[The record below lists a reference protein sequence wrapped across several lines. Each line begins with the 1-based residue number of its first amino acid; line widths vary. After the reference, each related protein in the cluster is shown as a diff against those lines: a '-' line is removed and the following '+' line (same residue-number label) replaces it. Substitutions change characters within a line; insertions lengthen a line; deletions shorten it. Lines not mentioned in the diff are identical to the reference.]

1 VVLPGD
7 AVTGAAGPATVTCER
22 AGRGWRV
29 RLAGRGVVIE
39 DSIGMLH
46 LAVLIGNPRQEIAA
60 ADLAAGV
67 AGIAGVPAPD
77 AADHHLLD
85 AEAIASYR
93 GRLRRLDAEPGA
105 LAPGSDA
112 GDAARAEREW
122 LVTQLASAAG
132 LGGRPRSFLDDAER
146 ARVAVGKAIRRAL
159 TRITAADTVIG
170 EHLRR
175 PSVPERA
182 ARTGQAD
189 SAPGLGQGCCRAW
202 NRMARHGPPAVRGGN
217 GMERHGP
224 PSLCNQ
230 PAW

>member
-170 EHLRR
+170 EHLRQ
-175 PSVPERA
+175 A
-182 ARTGQAD
+182 IRTGARC
-189 SAPGLGQGCCRAW
+189 SYWPG
-202 NRMARHGPPAVRGGN
+202 
-217 GMERHGP
+217 
-224 PSLCNQ
+224 
-230 PAW
+230 